1 MTQEE
6 AIEVFNKPAK
16 HIGLY
21 NGELTYSAELVRA
34 FEMAI
39 EALQLV
45 NDFESAQIITGGRLN
60 GRTYAYKCGLA
71 DGQRLAKSEKIF
83 NILPSVQPE
92 LNCKNC
98 VFRTGYG
105 TGIDEG
111 ILNALPKKM
120 KEGE

>member
-1 MTQEE
+1 MTREE
-6 AIEVFNKPAK
+6 AIEAITKLCISNFRSRSGKTYLLEA
-16 HIGLY
+16 
-21 NGELTYSAELVRA
+21 LT
-34 FEMAI
+34 MAI